1 MKRNRIKSA
10 APLVLYLLCAGLCLW
25 LASCTTT
32 RTVEHR
38 ITVHDTVKWRQT
50 DTLFLLKNTRDSVFL
65 HDSVYLEGTTT
76 VKERIKERWHIRTD
90 TVWRTKTVALEAG
103 HGHWETALLKERREP
118 SWDTDIWWV
127 LVLVAVCAVVAARSG
142 KKK

>member
-38 ITVHDTVKWRQT
+38 ITVRDTVKSRQT
-50 DTLFLLKNTRDSVFL
+50 DTLLLLKNTRDSVFL
-65 HDSVYLEGTTT
+65 HDSVYLEGATI
-76 VKERIKERWHIRTD
+76 VKERFRERWHVRTD
-90 TVWRTKTVALEAG
+90 TVWKKMGALI
-103 HGHWETALLKERREP
+103 ETAHHETTHKKKGP
-118 SWDTDIWWV
+118 NWYSV
-127 LVLVAVCAVVAARSG
+127 FAGVVAGIGLAIFVR
-142 KKK
+142 KR

>member
-38 ITVHDTVKWRQT
+38 ITVRDTVKSRQT
-50 DTLFLLKNTRDSVFL
+50 DTLLLLKNTRDSVFL
-65 HDSVYLEGTTT
+65 HDSVYLEGATK
-76 VKERIKERWHIRTD
+76 VKERLRERWHVRTD
-90 TVWRTKTVALEAG
+90 TVWKKMGALI
-103 HGHWETALLKERREP
+103 ETAHHETTHKKEGP
-118 SWDTDIWWV
+118 NWFSV
-127 LVLVAVCAVVAARSG
+127 FVGVVVGGGLVLFVR
-142 KKK
+142 KR